1 MQVSKIKINEIIVQA
16 LCETIENLNH
26 ELFMLKVEN
35 GVLKDE
41 LAKLKEG
48 NEDA

>member
-1 MQVSKIKINEIIVQA
+1 MKTEINEIIVRS

-35 GVLKDE
+35 GALKDE

>member
-1 MQVSKIKINEIIVQA
+1 MQVSKIEINEIIVQS
-16 LCETIENLNH
+16 LCETIANLNH

>member
-1 MQVSKIKINEIIVQA
+1 MQVSKINETIIKS

-35 GVLKDE
+35 GALKDE